1 MGQQTKRVRGVFERP
16 KGSGTWWVR
25 YADEAGQI
33 HREKVGM
40 KQAAINI
47 YQLRKTQ
54 VRLGKFTPEE
64 VKGKHQ
70 NASFAD
76 IIEDRRAVAKSLRS
90 FRDEDKHL
98 QWWKE
103 RFKGRTAGSILANDI
118 ETAKRALSTSL
129 TPASVNRKLA
139 ALKSAFSL
147 AVRNKKAD
155 SNPVKEV
162 KLFKENNARIRFL
175 TDEEETRLF
184 SVLPKKYK
192 SLVTVALHTGL
203 RKTEQLS
210 LKWTD
215 IDFKLGQITVRE
227 SKPGKSRVIPMN
239 ETVEATLRNQ
249 PRRLRNP
256 YVFVGRKAGGRLLDL
271 PNDWEDWLLKAKIPD
286 FRWHD
291 LRHTFASRLVMAGVD
306 LYIVCRLL
314 GHQDI
319 KMTMRYAHLAPGYM
333 KAAVNILSKRRK
345 RTGTRTGTE

>member
-16 KGSGTWWVR
+16 KGSGIWWIR

-40 KQAAINI
+40 KHAAINI

-54 VRLGKFTPEE
+54 IRLGKFTPEE

-70 NASFAD
+70 NASFAE

-98 QWWKE
+98 SWWKE
-103 RFKGRTAGSILANDI
+103 RLKGRTAASILANDI
-118 ETAKRALSTSL
+118 EAAKRDLSETL

-155 SNPVKEV
+155 INPAKEV

-175 TDEEETRLF
+175 TEEEETRLF

-192 SLVTVALHTGL
+192 PLVTVAIHTGL

-215 IDFKLGQITVRE
+215 VDFKLGQITVRE

-239 ETVEATLRNQ
+239 DTVETTLSRL
-249 PRRLRNP
+249 PRRIRNP
-256 YVFVGRKAGGRLLDL
+256 FVFVGRKAGGRLKDL
-271 PNDWEDWLLKAKIPD
+271 PNDWEELLLTAKIED

-291 LRHTFASRLVMAGVD
+291 LRHTFASRLVMSGVD
-306 LYIVCRLL
+306 LYTVCRLL

-319 KMTMRYAHLAPGYM
+319 K
-333 KAAVNILSKRRK
+333 
-345 RTGTRTGTE
+345 